1 MSAREIIEELPK
13 LNKQELEEIVSKGRA
28 LLEGE
33 DQEKQRGN
41 GWRRY
46 AGAVR
51 GLPSDM
57 ALNHDHY
64 LHGLPKILLER

>member
-1 MSAREIIEELPK
+1 MSVREIIEELPK
-13 LNKQELEEIVSKGRA
+13 LNQQELVQIISMGRKLLDSKEDEGTRA
-28 LLEGE
+28 E
-33 DQEKQRGN
+33 
-41 GWRRY
+41 GWRQF

-64 LHGLPKILLER
+64 LHGLAKK